1 MLYNPNLWV
10 IIDLSIPVNVYTQH
24 WSGRADRCS
33 AFSEGECLCHES
45 EENVRELIPGEIHE
59 SVNLK
64 NHHNP
69 SLVSKSQSPKD
80 ETA

>member
-45 EENVRELIPGEIHE
+45 EENVRELIPGEIHR
-59 SVNLK
+59 VNK
-64 NHHNP
+64 FKK
-69 SLVSKSQSPKD
+69 SSQSFTG
-80 ETA
+80 E